1 MAPKRARPVVSE
13 EAVIPFVADVSAIAA
28 PVAVIVP
35 DLGVVVAVSPASKRR
50 RVIESED
57 EDDEEDEDGVES
69 EDEEETE
76 EDRAFINDG
85 RVEKTEVDVAAVD
98 VSNIITSTDGG
109 RPRRNRKEPTRW
121 EHPDAAQVMKKF
133 CDKWNVTDKDLE
145 AIMTEDVS
153 ECDDPEDPSFRDP
166 ENENEDE
173 SSESSAEEDDND
185 DEPTATED
193 EEEEEDDDGDEDYD
207 EEDD

>member
-1 MAPKRARPVVSE
+1 MAPKRARPVVSDE
-13 EAVIPFVADVSAIAA
+13 LVVPFVSDVAQSTQPI
-28 PVAVIVP
+28 AVIVP
-35 DLGVVVAVSPASKRR
+35 EAGVVVAISPASKRR
-50 RVIESED
+50 RIIESED
-57 EDDEEDEDGVES
+57 EDEDEDEEIES

-85 RVEKTEVDVAAVD
+85 RVEKTEMDVAAVD

-109 RPRRNRKEPTRW
+109 RPRRNRKEPARW

-166 ENENEDE
+166 EDGTTGEPAE
-173 SSESSAEEDDND
+173 SSESSSENDSDEES
-185 DEPTATED
+185 PATED
-193 EEEEEDDDGDEDYD
+193 EEDDEDEEDEDYD